1 MATSGNKGEW
11 SEIYALFKLLGDGKV
26 YAGDAN
32 MNQLSLYYPILNVIR
47 QELKCYEYKPD
58 TNKKVVIISEDGKK
72 TKQTSISSFMIRA
85 QK

>member
-1 MATSGNKGEW
+1 
-11 SEIYALFKLLGDGKV
+11 
-26 YAGDAN
+26 